1 MMLAMVR
8 PSTVPPSPP
17 LGGGRKRGRKRRQ
30 LAARAAGRITKIH
43 AIVDGRGRPVAIE
56 VTPGHLGDV
65 RVATALISGV
75 PPCGCLATD
84 TAYDSDGLRRFLLER
99 RTVTVIPNNPTR
111 KRHHPFDET
120 AYRQRNLI
128 ERMV

>member
-1 MMLAMVR
+1 MA
-8 PSTVPPSPP
+8 
-17 LGGGRKRGRKRRQ
+17 
-30 LAARAAGRITKIH
+30 AAR
-43 AIVDGRGRPVAIE
+43 
-56 VTPGHLGDV
+56 PGHLGDV

-75 PPCGCLATD
+75 PPGGRLAAD

-99 RTVTVIPNNPTR
+99 GTVPVIPNNPTR

-128 ERMV
+128 ERMFCRLKDWRRIATRYDKLAANFAAAVMLAAVLIWWT